1 MKLLHQRLYLNF
13 SKVLLLR
20 SLILIISC
28 MPVSVNC
35 LVVNNR
41 AKSNDRLALVAFKN
55 GITEDPLGA
64 LSSWNNNNDSLH
76 FCKWKGV
83 TCSRRHPNRVTRLEL
98 QSKSLVG
105 SISPHIGNLSF
116 LTDLI
121 LSSNGL
127 NKEIPQQIGRLFRLK
142 HLNLSGN
149 ILDGEIPSNISRCSN
164 LIHLDFSQNNLVGN
178 IPGELGYLSNVK
190 VLWLQH
196 NNFSGEIPTSL
207 GNISTSL
214 THLGL
219 GYNNLYRR
227 IPNTLSRLTRL
238 QFLDISSNNLSGIVP
253 SSLYNISSLEVFSLM
268 FNQLHGTIPFDI
280 GLTLPNITY
289 FSVSG
294 NSFTGIIPNSFSNS
308 SSLQVLQL
316 YQNNFVGSVP
326 YNLVHFNNLVRL
338 NLGENDLG
346 SGQANDLDFLN
357 SLINCTSLKVIFLG
371 VNNFGGMLP
380 SSIANLTTNLD
391 TLHLARNQIY
401 GSIPAGIQDLVG
413 LRSLV
418 LGGNLLAGGI
428 PPGIGNLQ
436 NLGIL
441 DLRRNKLSGSVP
453 SSFGNLTRLVEL
465 TLSFNSLTDSIPPS
479 IGNCESLQS
488 LVLSSNRLTGSIP
501 KQVLQL
507 SSLSR
512 FLNLGNNSL
521 TGPLPVEVGN
531 LKNLGILDLSGNKLS
546 GQIPS
551 SIGECLSLT
560 GLFLDGNYFQGNIPP
575 AITFLRGLESLSLSR
590 NNLSG
595 IIPEG
600 LENLTLSKL
609 NLSYNNLEGMVPK
622 NGVFMNISAFSV
634 DGNSKL
640 CGGIPDLKLS
650 NCNVSR
656 KKRHVKIIIIIVIV
670 VLFLISV
677 MFLLTLYWRNK
688 SETKP
693 PLTTLDVGNQ
703 YMGVSYNELLKAT
716 NGFNRS
722 TNLLG
727 VGSFGSVYK
736 GILSQDKSKP
746 VAVKVI
752 QLQQRGATKSFM
764 AECDTLREIRHRN
777 LLKIVT
783 CCSSIDF
790 EGNSFKALVFEF
802 MANGNLDNW
811 LHSDASSVDS
821 DDKLQ
826 PKNLTLERRL
836 NIAVDV
842 ASALNYLH
850 HQCQSPIIHCDLK
863 PSNVLLDD
871 DLIAHVGDFGLSKF
885 LSDPYSYSLHLNEQD
900 ASSIAIKGSIG
911 YISPEYGMGG
921 AASTEGDVYSYGIL
935 LLEMFTGKRPTDDMF
950 EDGLDIHNF
959 SKMHMLPARIEEIA
973 DSRLLLELGEVHN
986 DNETISY
993 GVSANERRDIA
1004 RDKMRQTLASIIQI
1018 GVKCSSKLP
1027 SGRINMSKVILDV
1040 QAVKNLFLGGEM

>member
-1 MKLLHQRLYLNF
+1 MEMKLLH
-13 SKVLLLR
+13 R

-28 MPVSVNC
+28 MSVSVNC
-35 LVVNNR
+35 LIVINR

-83 TCSRRHPNRVTRLEL
+83 TCSHRHPNRVTRLDL
-98 QSKSLVG
+98 QSKSLVC

-121 LSSNGL
+121 LNSNSL

-142 HLNLSGN
+142 RLNLSRN

-164 LIHLDFSQNNLVGN
+164 LIHLDISQNNLVGS
-178 IPGELGYLSNVK
+178 IPDELGYLSNVK
-190 VLWLQH
+190 VLWLQY

-207 GNISTSL
+207 GNVSTSL

-219 GYNNLYRR
+219 GYNNLDRI
-227 IPNTLSRLTRL
+227 IPNTLSQLTRL
-238 QFLDISSNNLSGIVP
+238 KFLDITSNKLSGIVP

-280 GLTLPNITY
+280 GLTLPNITS

-294 NSFTGIIPNSFSNS
+294 NSFTGIIPNSFANS
-308 SSLQVLQL
+308 SSLKVLQL
-316 YQNNFVGSVP
+316 YKNNFVGSLP
-326 YNLVHFNNLVRL
+326 YNLGHFNNLIRL

-346 SGQANDLDFLN
+346 SGRANDLDFIN

-380 SSIANLTTNLD
+380 SSIGNLTTDLD
-391 TLHLARNQIY
+391 TLHLAENQIY

-418 LGGNLLAGGI
+418 LAGNLLAGGI

-436 NLGIL
+436 NLGVL

-453 SSFGNLTRLVEL
+453 SSFGNLTRLIEL
-465 TLSFNSLTDSIPPS
+465 TLSFNILTDSIPPS

-501 KQVLQL
+501 KQVLEL

-521 TGPLPVEVGN
+521 TGPLPVEVGS
-531 LKNLGILDLSGNKLS
+531 LKNLGILDLSENKLS

-595 IIPEG
+595 IIPES
-600 LENLTLSKL
+600 LENLKLSKL
-609 NLSYNNLEGMVPK
+609 NLSFNNLEGVVPRY
-622 NGVFMNISAFSV
+622 GVFMNISAFSV
-634 DGNSKL
+634 DGNRKL
-640 CGGIPDLKLS
+640 CGGIPDLKLP
-650 NCNVSR
+650 NCNISR

-670 VLFLISV
+670 IVVLFLISV
-677 MFLLTLYWRNK
+677 MFLLVLYWRTK

-693 PLTTLDVGNQ
+693 PLTALDVGNQ

-716 NGFNRS
+716 NGFDRS

-736 GILSQDKSKP
+736 GILSQDESKP

-790 EGNSFKALVFEF
+790 QGNSFKALVFEF

-821 DDKLQ
+821 DDQLQ
-826 PKNLTLERRL
+826 PKNLTLDRRL

-850 HQCQSPIIHCDLK
+850 HECQSPIIHCDLK

-885 LSDPYSYSLHLNEQD
+885 LSNPSSYSQHLNEQD

-950 EDGLDIHNF
+950 KDGLDIHNF
-959 SKMHMLPARIEEIA
+959 SKMHMLPDRIEEIV
-973 DSRLLLELGEVHN
+973 DSRLLSELGEVHN
-986 DNETISY
+986 DDETISY
-993 GVSANERRDIA
+993 DVSANERRNIA
-1004 RDKMRQTLASIIQI
+1004 RDKMRQTLTSIIQI

-1027 SGRINMSKVILDV
+1027 SDRINMSKAILDV